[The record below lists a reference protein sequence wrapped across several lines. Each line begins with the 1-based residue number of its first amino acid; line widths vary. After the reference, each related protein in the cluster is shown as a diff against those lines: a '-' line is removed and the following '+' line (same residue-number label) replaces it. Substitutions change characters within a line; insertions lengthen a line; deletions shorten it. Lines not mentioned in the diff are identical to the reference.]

1 MYLKTLYLRDFRCY
15 SEAAFEFCRGINII
29 HGDNARGKTSLLEAI
44 YVLIAGHSF
53 RAQQLS
59 DLQRIGST
67 AFYLEAT
74 FVKHGIEQTLK
85 FAYDGQNRRM
95 MHNSTTF
102 TSTASLLGL
111 LHGVVIAP
119 DDASLVKGAPT
130 CRRRFLDLQI
140 AQVDP
145 LYVHHSTRY
154 HRAMR
159 QRNTLL
165 RAKTAA
171 TLDSWEA
178 EMAHSATYLVQHR
191 RQTIQDLE
199 QRSRKLH
206 TVLSGE
212 PMPLILSYKSGA
224 PEAQDNE
231 TVRRYYQTQ
240 LQRLRPREMLLGNT
254 LTGPH
259 KDDLHIAIGEQ
270 EARFFASEGQ
280 QRSCVAA
287 LRLAEWER
295 LHLLAQEKP
304 LMLLDDIGVSLD
316 GSRRSR
322 LMNYLPQLGQVFIT
336 STEEEQGMSDLG
348 ENRIIKLK

>member
-1 MYLKTLYLRDFRCY
+1 MYLKSLYLRDFRCY
-15 SEAAFEFCRGINII
+15 DEAAFEFCPGVNII
-29 HGDNARGKTSLLEAI
+29 QGDNARGKTSLLEAI
-44 YVLIAGHSF
+44 YVLVAGHSF

-59 DLQRIGST
+59 ELLRMGST
-67 AFYLEAT
+67 AFYVEAL

-85 FAYDGQNRRM
+85 FAFDGQNRKII
-95 MHNSTTF
+95 HNSTI
-102 TSTASLLGL
+102 SSSSASLLGL

-119 DDASLVKGAPT
+119 DDASLVKGSPA

-159 QRNTLL
+159 QRNALL
-165 RAKTAA
+165 RTKTAI
-171 TLDSWEA
+171 TLESWEA
-178 EMAHSATYLVQHR
+178 EMAHSAAYLVQQR
-191 RQTIQDLE
+191 RRTIQDLE
-199 QRSRKLH
+199 ERGRNLH
-206 TVLSGE
+206 AVLSGE
-212 PMPLILSYKSGA
+212 EMPLILSYKSGS
-224 PEAQDNE
+224 PVSGQVDD
-231 TVRRYYQTQ
+231 VRQYYQTQ
-240 LQRLRPREMLLGNT
+240 LQRLRPREMVLGST

-259 KDDLHIAIGEQ
+259 KDDLTIAIGQ
-270 EARFFASEGQ
+270 LEARFFASEGQ

-316 GSRRSR
+316 GSRRNR
-322 LMNYLPQLGQVFIT
+322 LMNYLPNLGQVFIT
-336 STEEEQGMSDLG
+336 TTEEQESVHGRTLRLG
-348 ENRIIKLK
+348 EL